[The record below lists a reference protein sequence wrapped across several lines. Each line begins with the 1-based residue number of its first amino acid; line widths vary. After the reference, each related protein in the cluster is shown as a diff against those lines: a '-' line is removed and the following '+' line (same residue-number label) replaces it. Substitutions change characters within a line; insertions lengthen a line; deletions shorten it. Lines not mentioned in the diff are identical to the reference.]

1 MGLTQKIAPEEY
13 MSTREW
19 TWQASPLA
27 IRIIEKETYHLLY
40 SIQPVTQENLVLVSY
55 WVEEHNRL
63 IQFMR
68 DALTEVREK
77 VKEVKHEL
85 LAKGQDRASTE

>member
-1 MGLTQKIAPEEY
+1 MRTIQRATHEDYLSIK
-13 MSTREW
+13 EW

>member
-1 MGLTQKIAPEEY
+1 

-40 SIQPVTQENLVLVSY
+40 SIQPVTQENLVLASY
-55 WVEEHNRL
+55 WVEEHNKL
-63 IQFMR
+63 IEYMQETLQEIR
-68 DALTEVREK
+68 DK
-77 VKEVKHEL
+77 VKGIK
-85 LAKGQDRASTE
+85 

>member
-40 SIQPVTQENLVLVSY
+40 SIQPVTQENLVLASY
-55 WVEEHNRL
+55 WVEEHNKL
-63 IQFMR
+63 IEYMQETLQEIR
-68 DALTEVREK
+68 DK
-77 VKEVKHEL
+77 VKGIK
-85 LAKGQDRASTE
+85 